1 MLSPDLPIAKLEED
15 GLNRGSFA
23 ESLAK
28 TLVQYSF
35 PSSLTIGLYGEWG
48 SGKTSLLNMVFE
60 NVERIDDGVVVL
72 RFNPWLCSD
81 PKQLVTQFFKQM
93 ATAIKLK
100 KRAADKAWELIDQ
113 YADILGATS
122 VIPVA
127 GEIVAAFTKVLTK
140 KAEEETKERTNDLQE
155 SKNQIIKKLKD
166 EKIKIIVS
174 IDDIDRLSEEEIV
187 AVFQLVKS
195 LADFP
200 NTIYVLAFDYDV
212 VVRALGKVQHGDG
225 KEYLEKIVQVPF
237 EIPVPNIDDIH
248 EALFS
253 KLNGILGDIPE
264 EDWDK
269 ETWAELFQ
277 QGIKN
282 YIRSIRDVI
291 RYTNVFSLKYELLK
305 NETSAADLLGLTCL
319 QVFEPTVYSKL
330 PSYKDILCGE
340 KRSFSHERQKE
351 TEEKVE
357 CAINRIAPDDGS
369 VTDLEATKNILGTL
383 FPGIKTNMGWS
394 YGVGRGYSRRDSLIR
409 NSIAAPECF
418 DRYFALTLENGA
430 IPTATVRRMVFESS
444 ESELA
449 EEIMQI
455 YRDGKIVRLLEA
467 IEVYAGAGDGRSIDA
482 ERAAIIIKVLSCN
495 WSSFEVEDE
504 GFFAVPFAW
513 RLLYCVDPLLKRM
526 DSEAR
531 ASLMCS
537 IFENEKVQVSTVALL
552 LQDFENQLG
561 RCAENA
567 RESAD
572 AVLPLDEVQKLEAI
586 FKERAVKAIDSKVVL
601 RQYHGLRFLWLLGQI
616 DPETAADKKKSMVTD
631 DVSLVKIID
640 ECTSRGS
647 VAMRIVAKTRT
658 VDRDRLSEFVDLGEA
673 YRRVKKFATK
683 NQFFDLPQDEQMSA
697 IAFILI
703 VERGPVESSL
713 KDCIAEDAIIRVLD
727 QMKSKIEIEEV
738 PSRFMRKIVC
748 RLRLNE
754 VSRQ

>member
-48 SGKTSLLNMVFE
+48 SGKTSLLNMLFE

-727 QMKSKIEIEEV
+727 QMKSKIEIEDTQ
-738 PSRFMRKIVC
+738 RD
-748 RLRLNE
+748 
-754 VSRQ
+754 

>member
-100 KRAADKAWELIDQ
+100 KRSADKAWELIDQ

-237 EIPVPNIDDIH
+237 EIPAPNIDDIH

-253 KLNGILGDIPE
+253 KLNRILGDIPE

-269 ETWAELFQ
+269 ETWVELFQ

-305 NETSAADLLGLTCL
+305 NETSVVDLLGLTCL

-340 KRSFSHERQKE
+340 RRSFSHERQKE

-357 CAINRIAPDDGS
+357 RAINRIAPDDGS

-383 FPGIKTNMGWS
+383 FPGIKTNMGWL
-394 YGVGRGYSRRDSLIR
+394 YGVERGYSHRDSIIR

-449 EEIMQI
+449 EETMQV
-455 YRDGKIVRLLEA
+455 YREGKIVRLLEA
-467 IEVYAGAGDGRSIDA
+467 IEAYAGAGDGRIIDV
-482 ERAAIIIKVLSCN
+482 ERTAIIIKVLSCN
-495 WSSFEVEDE
+495 WSSFEVEDG
-504 GFFAVPFAW
+504 GFFTVPFAW

-526 DSEAR
+526 DSKAR

-561 RCAENA
+561 RYAENA

-572 AVLPLDEVQKLEAI
+572 AVLPLDAVLKLEAI

-601 RQYHGLRFLWLLGQI
+601 RQYHGLRFLWLLEQI
-616 DPETAADKKKSMVTD
+616 APETAADKKKSMVTD

-647 VAMRIVAKTRT
+647 VAVRIVAKTRT
-658 VDRDRLSEFVDLGEA
+658 VDLDRLSEFVDLGEA
-673 YRRVKKFATK
+673 YQRVKKFATE
-683 NQFFDLPQDEQMSA
+683 NQFFDLPRDEQMSA
-697 IAFILI
+697 VAFILI

-713 KDCIAEDAIIRVLD
+713 KDCIAEDAIMKALD
-727 QMKSKIEIEEV
+727 QMESKIETDDTK
-738 PSRFMRKIVC
+738 RD
-748 RLRLNE
+748 
-754 VSRQ
+754 

>member
-253 KLNGILGDIPE
+253 KLNGNLGDIPE

-727 QMKSKIEIEEV
+727 QMKSKIEIEDTQ
-738 PSRFMRKIVC
+738 RD
-748 RLRLNE
+748 
-754 VSRQ
+754 

>member
-1 MLSPDLPIAKLEED
+1 MLSSDLPIAKLEED
-15 GLNRGSFA
+15 ELNRGSFA

-60 NVERIDDGVVVL
+60 NVERIDDSVVVL

-140 KAEEETKERTNDLQE
+140 KAVEETKERTNDLQE
-155 SKNQIIKKLKD
+155 SKNQIIKKLRD

-237 EIPVPNIDDIH
+237 EIPAPNIDDIH

-269 ETWAELFQ
+269 ETWGELFQ

-340 KRSFSHERQKE
+340 RRSFSHERQKE
-351 TEEKVE
+351 AEEKVE
-357 CAINRIAPDDGS
+357 RAINRIAPDDGS

-449 EEIMQI
+449 EETMQV
-455 YRDGKIVRLLEA
+455 YREGKIVRLLEA
-467 IEVYAGAGDGRSIDA
+467 IEAYAGAGDGRIIDA
-482 ERAAIIIKVLSCN
+482 KRAAIIIKVLSCN

-513 RLLYCVDPLLKRM
+513 RLLYCVDSLLKSM
-526 DSEAR
+526 DSKAR

-561 RCAENA
+561 RYAENA

-572 AVLPLDEVQKLEAI
+572 AVLPLDAVLKLEAI

-601 RQYHGLRFLWLLGQI
+601 KQYHGLRFLWLLEQI
-616 DPETAADKKKSMVTD
+616 APETAADKKKSMVTD
-631 DVSLVKIID
+631 DVSLAKIID

-647 VAMRIVAKTRT
+647 VAVRIVAKTRT

-673 YRRVKKFATK
+673 YQRVKKFATE
-683 NQFFDLPQDEQMSA
+683 NQFFDLPRDEQMSA
-697 IAFILI
+697 VAFILI

-713 KDCIAEDAIIRVLD
+713 KDCIAEDAIMKTLD
-727 QMKSKIEIEEV
+727 QMESKIETDDTK
-738 PSRFMRKIVC
+738 RD
-748 RLRLNE
+748 
-754 VSRQ
+754 

>member
-93 ATAIKLK
+93 VTAIKLK

-237 EIPVPNIDDIH
+237 EIPAPNIDDIH

-269 ETWAELFQ
+269 ETWGELFQ

-340 KRSFSHERQKE
+340 RRSFSHERQKE
-351 TEEKVE
+351 AEEKVE
-357 CAINRIAPDDGS
+357 RAINRIAPDDGS

-383 FPGIKTNMGWS
+383 FPGIKTNKGWS

-449 EEIMQI
+449 EETMQI
-455 YRDGKIVRLLEA
+455 YREGKIVRLLEA
-467 IEVYAGAGDGRSIDA
+467 IEAYAGAGDGRIIDA
-482 ERAAIIIKVLSCN
+482 KRAAIIIKVLSCN

-504 GFFAVPFAW
+504 GIFAVPFAW
-513 RLLYCVDPLLKRM
+513 RLLCCVDPLLKSM
-526 DSEAR
+526 DSKAR

-537 IFENEKVQVSTVALL
+537 IFENENVQVSTVALL

-727 QMKSKIEIEEV
+727 QMKSKIEIEDTQ
-738 PSRFMRKIVC
+738 RD
-748 RLRLNE
+748 
-754 VSRQ
+754 

>member
-60 NVERIDDGVVVL
+60 NVERIDDSVVVL

-155 SKNQIIKKLKD
+155 SKNQIIKKLRD

-237 EIPVPNIDDIH
+237 EIPAPNIDDIH

-253 KLNGILGDIPE
+253 KLNRILGDIPE

-269 ETWAELFQ
+269 ETWFELFQ

-340 KRSFSHERQKE
+340 RRSFSHERQKE

-357 CAINRIAPDDGS
+357 RAINRIAPDDGS

-449 EEIMQI
+449 EETMQI
-455 YRDGKIVRLLEA
+455 YREGKIVRLLEA

-561 RCAENA
+561 RYAENA

-572 AVLPLDEVQKLEAI
+572 AVLPLDAVLKLEAI

-601 RQYHGLRFLWLLGQI
+601 RQYHGLRFLWLLEQI
-616 DPETAADKKKSMVTD
+616 APETAADKKKSMVTD

-647 VAMRIVAKTRT
+647 VAVRIVAKTRT
-658 VDRDRLSEFVDLGEA
+658 VDRDRLSEFVDLGKA
-673 YRRVKKFATK
+673 YQRVKKFATE
-683 NQFFDLPQDEQMSA
+683 NQFFDLPRDEQMSA
-697 IAFILI
+697 VAFILI
-703 VERGPVESSL
+703 VEREPVESSL
-713 KDCIAEDAIIRVLD
+713 KDCIAEDAIKKALD
-727 QMKSKIEIEEV
+727 QVESKIETDDTK
-738 PSRFMRKIVC
+738 RD
-748 RLRLNE
+748 
-754 VSRQ
+754 

>member
-140 KAEEETKERTNDLQE
+140 KAEEETKEQTNDLQE

-269 ETWAELFQ
+269 ETWAKLFQ

-647 VAMRIVAKTRT
+647 VAIRIVAKTRT
-658 VDRDRLSEFVDLGEA
+658 VDWDRLSEFVDLGEA
-673 YRRVKKFATK
+673 YQRVKKFATE
-683 NQFFDLPQDEQMSA
+683 NQFFDLPRDEQMSA
-697 IAFILI
+697 VAFILI
-703 VERGPVESSL
+703 VEREPVESSL

-727 QMKSKIEIEEV
+727 QMKSKIEIEDTQ
-738 PSRFMRKIVC
+738 RD
-748 RLRLNE
+748 
-754 VSRQ
+754 

>member
-100 KRAADKAWELIDQ
+100 KRAADKAWELINQ

-269 ETWAELFQ
+269 ETWVELFQ

-305 NETSAADLLGLTCL
+305 NETSVVDLLGLTCL

-340 KRSFSHERQKE
+340 RRSFSHERQKE
-351 TEEKVE
+351 MEEKVE

-526 DSEAR
+526 DSKAR

-561 RCAENA
+561 RYAENA

-572 AVLPLDEVQKLEAI
+572 AVLPLDAVLKLEAI

-601 RQYHGLRFLWLLGQI
+601 RQYHGLRFLWLLEQI
-616 DPETAADKKKSMVTD
+616 APETAADKKKSMVTD

-647 VAMRIVAKTRT
+647 VAVRIVAKTRT
-658 VDRDRLSEFVDLGEA
+658 VDRDRLEL
-673 YRRVKKFATK
+673 
-683 NQFFDLPQDEQMSA
+683 
-697 IAFILI
+697 
-703 VERGPVESSL
+703 
-713 KDCIAEDAIIRVLD
+713 
-727 QMKSKIEIEEV
+727 
-738 PSRFMRKIVC
+738 
-748 RLRLNE
+748 
-754 VSRQ
+754 

>member
-1 MLSPDLPIAKLEED
+1 MI
-15 GLNRGSFA
+15 
-23 ESLAK
+23 
-28 TLVQYSF
+28 
-35 PSSLTIGLYGEWG
+35 
-48 SGKTSLLNMVFE
+48 FE

-727 QMKSKIEIEEV
+727 QMKSKIEIEDTQ
-738 PSRFMRKIVC
+738 RD
-748 RLRLNE
+748 
-754 VSRQ
+754 

>member
-237 EIPVPNIDDIH
+237 EIPAPNIDDIH

-253 KLNGILGDIPE
+253 KLNRILGDIPE

-269 ETWAELFQ
+269 ETWVELFQ

-305 NETSAADLLGLTCL
+305 NETSVVDLLGLTCL

-340 KRSFSHERQKE
+340 RRSFSHERQKE

-357 CAINRIAPDDGS
+357 RAINRIAPDDGS

-383 FPGIKTNMGWS
+383 FPGIKTNMGWL
-394 YGVGRGYSRRDSLIR
+394 YGVERGYSHRDSIIR

-449 EEIMQI
+449 EETMQV
-455 YRDGKIVRLLEA
+455 YREGKIVRFLEA
-467 IEVYAGAGDGRSIDA
+467 IEAYAGAGDGRIIDV
-482 ERAAIIIKVLSCN
+482 ERTAIIIKVLSCN
-495 WSSFEVEDE
+495 WSSFEVEDG
-504 GFFAVPFAW
+504 GFFTVPFAW

-526 DSEAR
+526 DSKAR

-561 RCAENA
+561 RYAENA

-572 AVLPLDEVQKLEAI
+572 AVLPLDAVLKLEAI

-601 RQYHGLRFLWLLGQI
+601 RQYHGLRFLWLLEQI
-616 DPETAADKKKSMVTD
+616 APETAADKKKSMVTD

-647 VAMRIVAKTRT
+647 VAVRIVAKTRT
-658 VDRDRLSEFVDLGEA
+658 VDLDRLSEFVDLGEA
-673 YRRVKKFATK
+673 YQRVKKFATE
-683 NQFFDLPQDEQMSA
+683 NQFFDLPRDEQMSA
-697 IAFILI
+697 VAFILI

-713 KDCIAEDAIIRVLD
+713 KDCIAEDAIMKALD
-727 QMKSKIEIEEV
+727 QMESKIETDDTK
-738 PSRFMRKIVC
+738 RD
-748 RLRLNE
+748 
-754 VSRQ
+754 

>member
-237 EIPVPNIDDIH
+237 EIPAPNIDDIH

-253 KLNGILGDIPE
+253 KLNRILGDIPE

-269 ETWAELFQ
+269 ETWVELFQ

-305 NETSAADLLGLTCL
+305 NETSVVDLLGLTCL

-340 KRSFSHERQKE
+340 RRSFSHERQKE

-357 CAINRIAPDDGS
+357 RAINRIAPDDGS
-369 VTDLEATKNILGTL
+369 VTDLETSLDKGTQR
-383 FPGIKTNMGWS
+383 KT
-394 YGVGRGYSRRDSLIR
+394 
-409 NSIAAPECF
+409 
-418 DRYFALTLENGA
+418 T
-430 IPTATVRRMVFESS
+430 
-444 ESELA
+444 
-449 EEIMQI
+449 
-455 YRDGKIVRLLEA
+455 
-467 IEVYAGAGDGRSIDA
+467 
-482 ERAAIIIKVLSCN
+482 
-495 WSSFEVEDE
+495 
-504 GFFAVPFAW
+504 
-513 RLLYCVDPLLKRM
+513 
-526 DSEAR
+526 
-531 ASLMCS
+531 
-537 IFENEKVQVSTVALL
+537 ENE
-552 LQDFENQLG
+552 
-561 RCAENA
+561 
-567 RESAD
+567 
-572 AVLPLDEVQKLEAI
+572 LPSLTQC
-586 FKERAVKAIDSKVVL
+586 
-601 RQYHGLRFLWLLGQI
+601 
-616 DPETAADKKKSMVTD
+616 TA
-631 DVSLVKIID
+631 
-640 ECTSRGS
+640 
-647 VAMRIVAKTRT
+647 
-658 VDRDRLSEFVDLGEA
+658 
-673 YRRVKKFATK
+673 
-683 NQFFDLPQDEQMSA
+683 
-697 IAFILI
+697 
-703 VERGPVESSL
+703 
-713 KDCIAEDAIIRVLD
+713 
-727 QMKSKIEIEEV
+727 
-738 PSRFMRKIVC
+738 
-748 RLRLNE
+748 
-754 VSRQ
+754 

>member
-81 PKQLVTQFFKQM
+81 SKQLVTQFFKQM

-100 KRAADKAWELIDQ
+100 KRAADKAWELINQ

-237 EIPVPNIDDIH
+237 EIPAPNIDDIH

-269 ETWAELFQ
+269 ETWVELFQ

-305 NETSAADLLGLTCL
+305 NETSVVDLLGLTCL

-340 KRSFSHERQKE
+340 RRSFSHERQKE
-351 TEEKVE
+351 MEEKVE

-526 DSEAR
+526 DSKAR

-561 RCAENA
+561 RYAENA

-572 AVLPLDEVQKLEAI
+572 AVLPLDAVLKLEAI

-601 RQYHGLRFLWLLGQI
+601 RQYHGLRFLWLLEQI
-616 DPETAADKKKSMVTD
+616 APETAADKKKSMVTD

-647 VAMRIVAKTRT
+647 VAVRIVAKTRT

-673 YRRVKKFATK
+673 YQRVKKFATE
-683 NQFFDLPQDEQMSA
+683 NQFFDLPRDEQMSA
-697 IAFILI
+697 VAFILI
-703 VERGPVESSL
+703 VEREPVESSL

-727 QMKSKIEIEEV
+727 QMKSKIEIEDTQ
-738 PSRFMRKIVC
+738 RD
-748 RLRLNE
+748 
-754 VSRQ
+754 

>member
-673 YRRVKKFATK
+673 YRRVKEFATK

-727 QMKSKIEIEEV
+727 QMKSKIEIEDTQ
-738 PSRFMRKIVC
+738 RD
-748 RLRLNE
+748 
-754 VSRQ
+754 

>member
-713 KDCIAEDAIIRVLD
+713 KDCIAEDAIR
-727 QMKSKIEIEEV
+727 
-738 PSRFMRKIVC
+738 
-748 RLRLNE
+748 
-754 VSRQ
+754 

>member
-237 EIPVPNIDDIH
+237 EIPAPNIDDIH

-253 KLNGILGDIPE
+253 KLNRILGDIPE

-269 ETWAELFQ
+269 ETWVELFQ

-305 NETSAADLLGLTCL
+305 NETSVVDLLGLTCL
-319 QVFEPTVYSKL
+319 QVFEPTVFSKL

-340 KRSFSHERQKE
+340 RRSFSHERQKE

-357 CAINRIAPDDGS
+357 RAINRIAPDDGS

-383 FPGIKTNMGWS
+383 FPGIKTNMGWL
-394 YGVGRGYSRRDSLIR
+394 YGVERGYSHRDSIIR

-449 EEIMQI
+449 EETMQV
-455 YRDGKIVRLLEA
+455 YREGKIVRLLEA
-467 IEVYAGAGDGRSIDA
+467 IEAYAGAGDGRIIDV
-482 ERAAIIIKVLSCN
+482 ERTAIIIKVLSCN
-495 WSSFEVEDE
+495 WSSFEVEDG
-504 GFFAVPFAW
+504 GFFTVPFAW

-526 DSEAR
+526 DSKAR

-561 RCAENA
+561 RYAENA

-601 RQYHGLRFLWLLGQI
+601 RQYHGLRFLRLLGQI

-727 QMKSKIEIEEV
+727 QMKSKIEIEDTQ
-738 PSRFMRKIVC
+738 RD
-748 RLRLNE
+748 
-754 VSRQ
+754 

>member
-1 MLSPDLPIAKLEED
+1 MLSPDLPIEKLEED

-81 PKQLVTQFFKQM
+81 SKQLVTQFFKQM

-127 GEIVAAFTKVLTK
+127 GEIVAAVTKVITK
-140 KAEEETKERTNDLQE
+140 KAEEETKERTTDLQE

-237 EIPVPNIDDIH
+237 EIPAPNIDDIH
-248 EALFS
+248 EALFL
-253 KLNGILGDIPE
+253 KLNRILGDIPE

-269 ETWAELFQ
+269 ETWGELFQ

-340 KRSFSHERQKE
+340 RRSFSHERQKE
-351 TEEKVE
+351 AEEKVE
-357 CAINRIAPDDGS
+357 RAINRIAPDDGS

-455 YRDGKIVRLLEA
+455 YHEGKIVRLLEA
-467 IEVYAGAGDGRSIDA
+467 IEAYAGAGDGRIIDV
-482 ERAAIIIKVLSCN
+482 ERTAIIIKVLSCN
-495 WSSFEVEDE
+495 WSSFEVEDG

-513 RLLYCVDPLLKRM
+513 RLLYCVDPLLKSI
-526 DSEAR
+526 DSKAR

-561 RCAENA
+561 RYAENA

-572 AVLPLDEVQKLEAI
+572 AVLPLDAVLKLEAI

-601 RQYHGLRFLWLLGQI
+601 RQYHGLRFLWLLEQI
-616 DPETAADKKKSMVTD
+616 APETAADKKKSMVTD

-647 VAMRIVAKTRT
+647 VAVRIVAKTRT

-673 YRRVKKFATK
+673 YQRVKKFATE
-683 NQFFDLPQDEQMSA
+683 NQFFDLPRDEQMSA
-697 IAFILI
+697 VAFILI

-713 KDCIAEDAIIRVLD
+713 KDCIAEDAIMKALD
-727 QMKSKIEIEEV
+727 QMESKIETDDTK
-738 PSRFMRKIVC
+738 RD
-748 RLRLNE
+748 
-754 VSRQ
+754 

>member
-15 GLNRGSFA
+15 ELNRGSFA

-60 NVERIDDGVVVL
+60 NVERIDDSVVVL

-100 KRAADKAWELIDQ
+100 KSITDKAWELIDQ

-140 KAEEETKERTNDLQE
+140 KAVEETKERTNDLQE
-155 SKNQIIKKLKD
+155 SKNQIIKKLRD

-237 EIPVPNIDDIH
+237 EIPAPNIDDIH

-269 ETWAELFQ
+269 ETWGELFQ

-291 RYTNVFSLKYELLK
+291 RYTNVFSLKYEHLK

-340 KRSFSHERQKE
+340 RRSFSHERQKE

-357 CAINRIAPDDGS
+357 RAINRIAPDDGS
-369 VTDLEATKNILGTL
+369 VTDLEVTKNILGTL

-449 EEIMQI
+449 EETMQI
-455 YRDGKIVRLLEA
+455 YREGKIVRLLEA
-467 IEVYAGAGDGRSIDA
+467 IEVYAGAGNGRSIDA

-572 AVLPLDEVQKLEAI
+572 AVLPLDAVLKLEAI

-601 RQYHGLRFLWLLGQI
+601 RQYHGLRFLWLLEQI
-616 DPETAADKKKSMVTD
+616 APEVAADKKKSMVTD
-631 DVSLVKIID
+631 NVSLVKIID

-647 VAMRIVAKTRT
+647 VAVRIVAKTRT

-727 QMKSKIEIEEV
+727 QMKSKIEIEDTQ
-738 PSRFMRKIVC
+738 RD
-748 RLRLNE
+748 
-754 VSRQ
+754 

>member
-113 YADILGATS
+113 YADMLGATS

-369 VTDLEATKNILGTL
+369 VTDLEVTKNILGTL

-455 YRDGKIVRLLEA
+455 YREGKIVRLLEA

-727 QMKSKIEIEEV
+727 QMKSKIEIEDTQ
-738 PSRFMRKIVC
+738 RD
-748 RLRLNE
+748 
-754 VSRQ
+754 

>member
-351 TEEKVE
+351 MEEKVE

-727 QMKSKIEIEEV
+727 QMKSKIEIED
-738 PSRFMRKIVC
+738 R
-748 RLRLNE
+748 
-754 VSRQ
+754 

>member
-237 EIPVPNIDDIH
+237 EIPAPNIDDIH

-253 KLNGILGDIPE
+253 KLNRILGDIPE

-269 ETWAELFQ
+269 ETWVELFQ

-305 NETSAADLLGLTCL
+305 NETSVVDLLGLTCL

-340 KRSFSHERQKE
+340 RRSFSHERQKE

-357 CAINRIAPDDGS
+357 RAINRIAPDDGS

-383 FPGIKTNMGWS
+383 FPGIKTNMGWL
-394 YGVGRGYSRRDSLIR
+394 YGVERGYSHRDSIIR

-449 EEIMQI
+449 EETMQV
-455 YRDGKIVRLLEA
+455 YREGKIVRLLEA
-467 IEVYAGAGDGRSIDA
+467 IEAYAGAGDGRIIDV
-482 ERAAIIIKVLSCN
+482 ERTAIIIKVLSCN
-495 WSSFEVEDE
+495 WSSFEVEDG
-504 GFFAVPFAW
+504 GFFTVPFAW

-526 DSEAR
+526 DSKAR

-561 RCAENA
+561 RYAENA

-572 AVLPLDEVQKLEAI
+572 AVLPLDAVLKLEAI

-601 RQYHGLRFLWLLGQI
+601 RQYHGLRFLWLLEQI
-616 DPETAADKKKSMVTD
+616 APETAADKKKSMVTD

-647 VAMRIVAKTRT
+647 VAVRIVAKTRT
-658 VDRDRLSEFVDLGEA
+658 VDLDRLSEFVDLGEA
-673 YRRVKKFATK
+673 YQRVKKFATE
-683 NQFFDLPQDEQMSA
+683 NQFFDLPRDEQMSA
-697 IAFILI
+697 VAFILI

-713 KDCIAEDAIIRVLD
+713 KDYIAEDAIMKALD
-727 QMKSKIEIEEV
+727 QMESKIETDDTK
-738 PSRFMRKIVC
+738 RD
-748 RLRLNE
+748 
-754 VSRQ
+754 

>member
-100 KRAADKAWELIDQ
+100 KRAADKAWELINQ

-269 ETWAELFQ
+269 ETWVELFQ

-305 NETSAADLLGLTCL
+305 NETSVVDLLGLTCL

-340 KRSFSHERQKE
+340 RRSFSHERLKE
-351 TEEKVE
+351 MEEKVE

-526 DSEAR
+526 DSKAR

-561 RCAENA
+561 RYAENA

-572 AVLPLDEVQKLEAI
+572 AVLPLDAVLKLEAI

-601 RQYHGLRFLWLLGQI
+601 RQYHGLRFLWLLEQI
-616 DPETAADKKKSMVTD
+616 APETAADKKKSMVTD

-647 VAMRIVAKTRT
+647 VAVRIVAKTRT

-673 YRRVKKFATK
+673 YQRVKKFATE
-683 NQFFDLPQDEQMSA
+683 NQFFDLPRDEQMSA
-697 IAFILI
+697 VAFILI
-703 VERGPVESSL
+703 VEREPVESSL

-727 QMKSKIEIEEV
+727 QMKSKIEIEDTQ
-738 PSRFMRKIVC
+738 RD
-748 RLRLNE
+748 
-754 VSRQ
+754 

>member
-727 QMKSKIEIEEV
+727 QMKSKIEIEDTQ
-738 PSRFMRKIVC
+738 RD
-748 RLRLNE
+748 
-754 VSRQ
+754 

>member
-155 SKNQIIKKLKD
+155 SKNQIIEKLKD
-166 EKIKIIVS
+166 EKMKIIVS

-237 EIPVPNIDDIH
+237 EIPAPNIDDIH

-269 ETWAELFQ
+269 ETWGELFQ

-340 KRSFSHERQKE
+340 RRSFSHERQKE
-351 TEEKVE
+351 AEEKVE
-357 CAINRIAPDDGS
+357 RAINRIAPDDGS

-383 FPGIKTNMGWS
+383 FPGIKTNKGWS
-394 YGVGRGYSRRDSLIR
+394 YGVGRGYSHRDSIIR

-449 EEIMQI
+449 EETMQV
-455 YRDGKIVRLLEA
+455 YREGKIVRLLEA
-467 IEVYAGAGDGRSIDA
+467 IEAYAGAGDGRIIDV
-482 ERAAIIIKVLSCN
+482 ERTAIIIKVLSCN
-495 WSSFEVEDE
+495 WSSFEVEDG
-504 GFFAVPFAW
+504 GFFTVPFAW

-526 DSEAR
+526 DSKAR

-561 RCAENA
+561 RYAENA

-572 AVLPLDEVQKLEAI
+572 AVLPLDAVLKLEAI

-601 RQYHGLRFLWLLGQI
+601 RQYHGLRFLWLLEQI
-616 DPETAADKKKSMVTD
+616 APETAADKKKSMVTD

-647 VAMRIVAKTRT
+647 VAVRIVAKTRT

-673 YRRVKKFATK
+673 YQRVKKFATE
-683 NQFFDLPQDEQMSA
+683 NQFFDLPRDEQMSA
-697 IAFILI
+697 VAFILI

-713 KDCIAEDAIIRVLD
+713 KDCIAEDAIMKALD
-727 QMKSKIEIEEV
+727 QMESKIETDDTK
-738 PSRFMRKIVC
+738 RD
-748 RLRLNE
+748 
-754 VSRQ
+754 

>member
-15 GLNRGSFA
+15 ELNRGSFA

-60 NVERIDDGVVVL
+60 NVERIDDSVVVL

-100 KRAADKAWELIDQ
+100 KSITDKAWELIDQ

-140 KAEEETKERTNDLQE
+140 KAVEETKERTNDLQE
-155 SKNQIIKKLKD
+155 SKNQIIKKLRD

-237 EIPVPNIDDIH
+237 EIPAPNIDDIH

-291 RYTNVFSLKYELLK
+291 RYTNVFSLKYEHLK

-357 CAINRIAPDDGS
+357 CAINRIALDDGS

-467 IEVYAGAGDGRSIDA
+467 IEVYAGAGNGRSIDA
-482 ERAAIIIKVLSCN
+482 ERASIIIKVLSCN

-513 RLLYCVDPLLKRM
+513 RLLSCVDPLLKSM
-526 DSEAR
+526 DSKAR

-537 IFENEKVQVSTVALL
+537 IFENENVQVSTVALL

-727 QMKSKIEIEEV
+727 QMKSKIEIEDTQ
-738 PSRFMRKIVC
+738 RD
-748 RLRLNE
+748 
-754 VSRQ
+754 

>member
-1 MLSPDLPIAKLEED
+1 
-15 GLNRGSFA
+15 
-23 ESLAK
+23 
-28 TLVQYSF
+28 
-35 PSSLTIGLYGEWG
+35 
-48 SGKTSLLNMVFE
+48 MVFE

-100 KRAADKAWELIDQ
+100 KRAADKAWEMIDR

-127 GEIVAAFTKVLTK
+127 GEIVAAVTKVITK
-140 KAEEETKERTNDLQE
+140 KAEEETKERTTDLQE

-237 EIPVPNIDDIH
+237 EIPAPNIDDIH
-248 EALFS
+248 EALFL
-253 KLNGILGDIPE
+253 KLNRILGDIPE

-269 ETWAELFQ
+269 ETWGELFQ

-340 KRSFSHERQKE
+340 RRSFSHERQKE
-351 TEEKVE
+351 AEEKVE
-357 CAINRIAPDDGS
+357 RAINRIAPDDGS

-455 YRDGKIVRLLEA
+455 YHEGKIVRLLEA
-467 IEVYAGAGDGRSIDA
+467 IEAYAGAGDGRIIDA
-482 ERAAIIIKVLSCN
+482 KRAAMIIKVLSCN
-495 WSSFEVEDE
+495 WSSFEVEDG

-513 RLLYCVDPLLKRM
+513 RLLYCVDPLLKSI
-526 DSEAR
+526 DSKAR

-572 AVLPLDEVQKLEAI
+572 AVLPLDAVLKLEAI

-601 RQYHGLRFLWLLGQI
+601 RQYHGLRFLWLLEQI
-616 DPETAADKKKSMVTD
+616 APETAADKKKSMVTD

-647 VAMRIVAKTRT
+647 VAVRIVAKTRT

-673 YRRVKKFATK
+673 YQRVKKFATE
-683 NQFFDLPQDEQMSA
+683 NQFFDLPRDEQMSA
-697 IAFILI
+697 VAFILI

-713 KDCIAEDAIIRVLD
+713 KDCIAEDAIIKALD
-727 QMKSKIEIEEV
+727 QMKSKIETDDTQ
-738 PSRFMRKIVC
+738 RD
-748 RLRLNE
+748 
-754 VSRQ
+754 

>member
-166 EKIKIIVS
+166 ETIKIIVS

-727 QMKSKIEIEEV
+727 QMKSKIEIEDTQ
-738 PSRFMRKIVC
+738 RD
-748 RLRLNE
+748 
-754 VSRQ
+754 

>member
-127 GEIVAAFTKVLTK
+127 GEIVFAFTKVLTK

-237 EIPVPNIDDIH
+237 EIPAPNIDDIY

-269 ETWAELFQ
+269 ETWVELFQ

-305 NETSAADLLGLTCL
+305 NETSSADLLGLTCL

-340 KRSFSHERQKE
+340 RRSFSHERQKE
-351 TEEKVE
+351 AEEKVE
-357 CAINRIAPDDGS
+357 RAINRIAPDDGS

-383 FPGIKTNMGWS
+383 FPGVKTNKGWS

-449 EEIMQI
+449 EETMQI
-455 YRDGKIVRLLEA
+455 YREGKIVRLLEA
-467 IEVYAGAGDGRSIDA
+467 IEAYAGAGDGRIIDA
-482 ERAAIIIKVLSCN
+482 KRAAIIIKVLSCN

-513 RLLYCVDPLLKRM
+513 RLLCCVDPLLKSM
-526 DSEAR
+526 DSKAR

-537 IFENEKVQVSTVALL
+537 IFENENVQVSTVALL

-727 QMKSKIEIEEV
+727 QMKSKIEIEDTQ
-738 PSRFMRKIVC
+738 RD
-748 RLRLNE
+748 
-754 VSRQ
+754 

>member
-237 EIPVPNIDDIH
+237 EIPAPNIDDIH

-269 ETWAELFQ
+269 ETWGELFQ

-340 KRSFSHERQKE
+340 RRSFSHERQKE
-351 TEEKVE
+351 AEEKVE
-357 CAINRIAPDDGS
+357 RAINRIAPDDGS
-369 VTDLEATKNILGTL
+369 VTDLEVTKNILGTL
-383 FPGIKTNMGWS
+383 FPGIKTNKGWS

-449 EEIMQI
+449 EETMQI
-455 YRDGKIVRLLEA
+455 YREGKIVRLLEA
-467 IEVYAGAGDGRSIDA
+467 IEAYAGAGDGRIIDA
-482 ERAAIIIKVLSCN
+482 KRAAIIIKVLSCN

-504 GFFAVPFAW
+504 GIFAVPFAW
-513 RLLYCVDPLLKRM
+513 RLLCCVDPLLKSM
-526 DSEAR
+526 DSKAR

-537 IFENEKVQVSTVALL
+537 IFENENVQVSTVALL

-727 QMKSKIEIEEV
+727 QMKSKIEIEDTQ
-738 PSRFMRKIVC
+738 RD
-748 RLRLNE
+748 
-754 VSRQ
+754 

>member
-237 EIPVPNIDDIH
+237 EIPAPNIDDIH

-269 ETWAELFQ
+269 ETWGELFQ

-340 KRSFSHERQKE
+340 RRSFSHERQKE
-351 TEEKVE
+351 AEEKVE
-357 CAINRIAPDDGS
+357 RAINRIAPDDGS

-383 FPGIKTNMGWS
+383 FPGIKTNKGWS

-449 EEIMQI
+449 EETMQI
-455 YRDGKIVRLLEA
+455 YREGKIVRLLEA
-467 IEVYAGAGDGRSIDA
+467 IEAYAGAGDGRIIDV
-482 ERAAIIIKVLSCN
+482 ERTAIIIKVLSCN
-495 WSSFEVEDE
+495 WSSFEVEDG
-504 GFFAVPFAW
+504 GFFTVPFAW

-526 DSEAR
+526 DSKAR

-561 RCAENA
+561 RYAENA
-567 RESAD
+567 REYAD
-572 AVLPLDEVQKLEAI
+572 AVLPLDAVLKLEAI

-601 RQYHGLRFLWLLGQI
+601 RQYHGLRFLWLLEQI
-616 DPETAADKKKSMVTD
+616 APETAADKKKSMVTD

-647 VAMRIVAKTRT
+647 VAVRIVAKTRT

-673 YRRVKKFATK
+673 YQRVKKFATE
-683 NQFFDLPQDEQMSA
+683 NQFLDLPRDEQMSA
-697 IAFILI
+697 VAFILI

-713 KDCIAEDAIIRVLD
+713 KDCIAEDAIMKALD
-727 QMKSKIEIEEV
+727 QMGSKIETDDTK
-738 PSRFMRKIVC
+738 RD
-748 RLRLNE
+748 
-754 VSRQ
+754 

>member
-1 MLSPDLPIAKLEED
+1 MLSSDLPIAKLEED
-15 GLNRGSFA
+15 ELNRGSFA

-60 NVERIDDGVVVL
+60 NVERIDDSVVVL

-100 KRAADKAWELIDQ
+100 KSITDKAWELIDQ

-140 KAEEETKERTNDLQE
+140 KAVEETKERTNDLQE
-155 SKNQIIKKLKD
+155 SKNQIIKKLRD

-237 EIPVPNIDDIH
+237 EIPAPNIDDIH

-291 RYTNVFSLKYELLK
+291 RYTNVFSLKYEHLK

-357 CAINRIAPDDGS
+357 CAINRIALDDGS

-467 IEVYAGAGDGRSIDA
+467 IEAYAGAGDGRIIDA
-482 ERAAIIIKVLSCN
+482 KRAAIIIKVLSCN

-513 RLLYCVDPLLKRM
+513 RLLYCVDSLLKSM
-526 DSEAR
+526 DSKAR

-561 RCAENA
+561 RYAENA

-572 AVLPLDEVQKLEAI
+572 AVLPLDAVLKLEAI

-601 RQYHGLRFLWLLGQI
+601 RQYHGLRFLWLLEQI
-616 DPETAADKKKSMVTD
+616 APETAADKKKSMVTD
-631 DVSLVKIID
+631 DVSLAKIID

-647 VAMRIVAKTRT
+647 VAVRIVAKTRT

-673 YRRVKKFATK
+673 YQRVKKFATE
-683 NQFFDLPQDEQMSA
+683 NQFFDLPRDEQMSA
-697 IAFILI
+697 VAFILI

-713 KDCIAEDAIIRVLD
+713 KDCIAEDAIMKTLD
-727 QMKSKIEIEEV
+727 QMENKIETDDTK
-738 PSRFMRKIVC
+738 RD
-748 RLRLNE
+748 
-754 VSRQ
+754 

>member
-60 NVERIDDGVVVL
+60 NVERIDNGVVVL

-81 PKQLVTQFFKQM
+81 SKQLVTQFFKQM

-237 EIPVPNIDDIH
+237 EIPAPNIDDIH

-269 ETWAELFQ
+269 ETWGELFQ

-340 KRSFSHERQKE
+340 RRSFSHERQKE
-351 TEEKVE
+351 AEEKVE
-357 CAINRIAPDDGS
+357 RAINRIAPDDGS

-383 FPGIKTNMGWS
+383 FPGIKTNKGWS

-449 EEIMQI
+449 EETMQI
-455 YRDGKIVRLLEA
+455 YREGKIVRLLEA
-467 IEVYAGAGDGRSIDA
+467 IEAYAGAGDGRIIDA
-482 ERAAIIIKVLSCN
+482 KRAAIIIKVLSCN

-504 GFFAVPFAW
+504 GIFAVPFAW
-513 RLLYCVDPLLKRM
+513 RLLCCVDPLLKSM
-526 DSEAR
+526 DSKAR

-537 IFENEKVQVSTVALL
+537 IFENENVQVSTVALL

-727 QMKSKIEIEEV
+727 QMKSKIEIEDTQ
-738 PSRFMRKIVC
+738 RD
-748 RLRLNE
+748 
-754 VSRQ
+754 

>member
-351 TEEKVE
+351 MEEKVE

-430 IPTATVRRMVFESS
+430 TPTATVRRMVFESS

-727 QMKSKIEIEEV
+727 QMKSKIEIEDTQ
-738 PSRFMRKIVC
+738 RD
-748 RLRLNE
+748 
-754 VSRQ
+754 

>member
-1 MLSPDLPIAKLEED
+1 MLSSDLPIAKLEED
-15 GLNRGSFA
+15 ELNRGSFA

-60 NVERIDDGVVVL
+60 NVERIDDSVVVL

-100 KRAADKAWELIDQ
+100 KSITDKAWELIDQ

-140 KAEEETKERTNDLQE
+140 KAVEETKERTNDLQE
-155 SKNQIIKKLKD
+155 SKNQIIKKLRD

-237 EIPVPNIDDIH
+237 EIPAPNIDDIH

-291 RYTNVFSLKYELLK
+291 RYTNVFSLKYEHLK

-357 CAINRIAPDDGS
+357 CAINRIALDDGS

-467 IEVYAGAGDGRSIDA
+467 IEAYAGAGDGRIIDA
-482 ERAAIIIKVLSCN
+482 KRAAIIIKVLSCN

-513 RLLYCVDPLLKRM
+513 RLLYCVDSLLKSM
-526 DSEAR
+526 DSKAR

-561 RCAENA
+561 RYAENA

-572 AVLPLDEVQKLEAI
+572 AVLPLDAVLKLEAI

-601 RQYHGLRFLWLLGQI
+601 RQYHGLRFLWLLEQI
-616 DPETAADKKKSMVTD
+616 APETAADKKKSMVTD
-631 DVSLVKIID
+631 DVSLAKIID

-647 VAMRIVAKTRT
+647 VAVRIVAKTRT

-673 YRRVKKFATK
+673 YQRVKKFATE
-683 NQFFDLPQDEQMSA
+683 NQFFDLPRDEQMSA
-697 IAFILI
+697 VAFILI

-713 KDCIAEDAIIRVLD
+713 KDCIAEDAIMKTLD
-727 QMKSKIEIEEV
+727 QMESKIETDDTK
-738 PSRFMRKIVC
+738 RD
-748 RLRLNE
+748 
-754 VSRQ
+754 

>member
-552 LQDFENQLG
+552 LQDFENRLG

-727 QMKSKIEIEEV
+727 QMKSKIEIEDTQ
-738 PSRFMRKIVC
+738 RD
-748 RLRLNE
+748 
-754 VSRQ
+754 

>member
-60 NVERIDDGVVVL
+60 NVEQIDDGVVVL

-81 PKQLVTQFFKQM
+81 SKQLVTQFFKQM

-100 KRAADKAWELIDQ
+100 NKKAEKVWELIDQ
-113 YADILGATS
+113 YADVFDATS
-122 VIPVA
+122 LIPVV
-127 GEIVAAFTKVLTK
+127 GGGIAAFFRAIAK
-140 KAEEETKERTNDLQE
+140 KAGQKVEKRTKDLQE
-155 SKNQIIKKLKD
+155 SKDQIIEKLKD
-166 EKIKIIVS
+166 EKMKIIVS

-237 EIPVPNIDDIH
+237 EIPAPNIDDIH

-269 ETWAELFQ
+269 ETWGELFQ

-340 KRSFSHERQKE
+340 RRSFSHEHQKE

-357 CAINRIAPDDGS
+357 RAINRIAPDDGS

-394 YGVGRGYSRRDSLIR
+394 YGVGRGYSHRDSIIR

-449 EEIMQI
+449 EETMQI
-455 YRDGKIVRLLEA
+455 YREGKIVRLLEA

-495 WSSFEVEDE
+495 WNFFEVEDK

-513 RLLYCVDPLLKRM
+513 RLLYCVDPLLERM

-561 RCAENA
+561 RYAENA

-572 AVLPLDEVQKLEAI
+572 AVLPLDAVLKLEAI

-601 RQYHGLRFLWLLGQI
+601 RQYHGLRFLWLLEQI
-616 DPETAADKKKSMVTD
+616 APETAADKKKSMVTD

-647 VAMRIVAKTRT
+647 VAVRIVAKTRT

-673 YRRVKKFATK
+673 YQRVKKFATE
-683 NQFFDLPQDEQMSA
+683 NQFFDLPRDEQMSA
-697 IAFILI
+697 VAFILI

-713 KDCIAEDAIIRVLD
+713 KDCIAEDAIMKALD
-727 QMKSKIEIEEV
+727 QMESKIETDDTK
-738 PSRFMRKIVC
+738 RD
-748 RLRLNE
+748 
-754 VSRQ
+754 

>member
-81 PKQLVTQFFKQM
+81 PKQLVAQFFKQM

-100 KRAADKAWELIDQ
+100 KRAADKAWELINQ

-269 ETWAELFQ
+269 ETWVELFQ

-305 NETSAADLLGLTCL
+305 NETSVVDLLGLTCL

-340 KRSFSHERQKE
+340 RRSFSHERQKE
-351 TEEKVE
+351 MEEKVE

-526 DSEAR
+526 DSKAR

-561 RCAENA
+561 RYAENA

-572 AVLPLDEVQKLEAI
+572 AVLPLDAVLKLEAI

-601 RQYHGLRFLWLLGQI
+601 RQYHGLRFLWLLEQI
-616 DPETAADKKKSMVTD
+616 APETAADKKKSMVTD

-647 VAMRIVAKTRT
+647 VAVRIVAKTRT

-673 YRRVKKFATK
+673 YQRVKKFATE
-683 NQFFDLPQDEQMSA
+683 NQFFDLPRDEQMSA
-697 IAFILI
+697 VAFILI
-703 VERGPVESSL
+703 VEREPVESSL

-727 QMKSKIEIEEV
+727 QMKSKIEIEDTQ
-738 PSRFMRKIVC
+738 RD
-748 RLRLNE
+748 
-754 VSRQ
+754 

>member
-81 PKQLVTQFFKQM
+81 SKQLVTQFFKQM

-237 EIPVPNIDDIH
+237 EIPAPNIDDIH

-253 KLNGILGDIPE
+253 KLNRILGDIPE

-269 ETWAELFQ
+269 ETWVELFQ

-305 NETSAADLLGLTCL
+305 NETSVVDLLGLTCL

-340 KRSFSHERQKE
+340 RRSFSHERQKE

-357 CAINRIAPDDGS
+357 RAINRIAPDDGS

-394 YGVGRGYSRRDSLIR
+394 YGVGRGYSHRDSIIR

-449 EEIMQI
+449 EETMQV
-455 YRDGKIVRLLEA
+455 YREGKIVRLLEA
-467 IEVYAGAGDGRSIDA
+467 IEAYAGAGDGRIIDV
-482 ERAAIIIKVLSCN
+482 ERTAIIIKVLSCN
-495 WSSFEVEDE
+495 WSSFEVEDG
-504 GFFAVPFAW
+504 GFFTVPFAW

-526 DSEAR
+526 DSKAR

-561 RCAENA
+561 RYAENA

-572 AVLPLDEVQKLEAI
+572 AVLPLDAVLKLEAI

-601 RQYHGLRFLWLLGQI
+601 RQYHGLRFLWLLEQI
-616 DPETAADKKKSMVTD
+616 APETAADKKKSMVTD

-647 VAMRIVAKTRT
+647 VAVRIVAKTRT

-673 YRRVKKFATK
+673 YQRVKKFATE
-683 NQFFDLPQDEQMSA
+683 NQFFDLPRDEQMSA
-697 IAFILI
+697 VAFILI

-727 QMKSKIEIEEV
+727 QMKSKIEIEDTQ
-738 PSRFMRKIVC
+738 RD
-748 RLRLNE
+748 
-754 VSRQ
+754 

>member
-1 MLSPDLPIAKLEED
+1 MLSSDLPIAKLEED
-15 GLNRGSFA
+15 ELNRGSFA

-237 EIPVPNIDDIH
+237 EIPAPNIDDIH

-269 ETWAELFQ
+269 ETWGELFQ

-340 KRSFSHERQKE
+340 RRSFSHERQKE
-351 TEEKVE
+351 AEEKVE
-357 CAINRIAPDDGS
+357 RAINRIAPDDGS
-369 VTDLEATKNILGTL
+369 VTDLEVTKNILGTL

-394 YGVGRGYSRRDSLIR
+394 YGVGRGYSRRDFFIR
-409 NSIAAPECF
+409 NSIAVPECF

-449 EEIMQI
+449 EETMQI
-455 YRDGKIVRLLEA
+455 YREGKIVRLLEA
-467 IEVYAGAGDGRSIDA
+467 IEAYAGAGDGRIIDA
-482 ERAAIIIKVLSCN
+482 KRAAIIIKVLSCN

-513 RLLYCVDPLLKRM
+513 RLLCCVDPLLKSM
-526 DSEAR
+526 DSKAR

-537 IFENEKVQVSTVALL
+537 IFENENVQVSTVALL

-727 QMKSKIEIEEV
+727 QMKSKIEIEDTQ
-738 PSRFMRKIVC
+738 RD
-748 RLRLNE
+748 
-754 VSRQ
+754 

>member
-1 MLSPDLPIAKLEED
+1 MLSPDLPIEKLEED

-81 PKQLVTQFFKQM
+81 SKQLVTQFFKQM

-237 EIPVPNIDDIH
+237 EIPAPNIDDIH
-248 EALFS
+248 EALFL
-253 KLNGILGDIPE
+253 KLNRILGDIPE

-269 ETWAELFQ
+269 ETWGELFQ

-340 KRSFSHERQKE
+340 RRSFSHERQKE
-351 TEEKVE
+351 AEEKVE
-357 CAINRIAPDDGS
+357 RAINRIAPDDGS

-455 YRDGKIVRLLEA
+455 YHEGKIVRLLEA
-467 IEVYAGAGDGRSIDA
+467 IEAYAGAGDGRIIDA
-482 ERAAIIIKVLSCN
+482 KRAAMIIKVLSCN
-495 WSSFEVEDE
+495 WSSFEVEDG
-504 GFFAVPFAW
+504 GFFTVPFAW

-526 DSEAR
+526 DSKAR

-561 RCAENA
+561 RYAENA

-572 AVLPLDEVQKLEAI
+572 AVLPLDAVLKLEAI

-601 RQYHGLRFLWLLGQI
+601 RQYHGLRFLWLLEQI
-616 DPETAADKKKSMVTD
+616 APETAADKKKSMVTD

-647 VAMRIVAKTRT
+647 VAVRIVAKTRT

-673 YRRVKKFATK
+673 YQRVKKFATE
-683 NQFFDLPQDEQMSA
+683 NQFFDLPRDEQMSA
-697 IAFILI
+697 VAFILI

-713 KDCIAEDAIIRVLD
+713 KDCIAEDAIMKALD
-727 QMKSKIEIEEV
+727 QMESKIETDDTK
-738 PSRFMRKIVC
+738 RD
-748 RLRLNE
+748 
-754 VSRQ
+754 

>member
-1 MLSPDLPIAKLEED
+1 MLSPDLPIEKLEED

-100 KRAADKAWELIDQ
+100 KRAADKAWEMIDR

-127 GEIVAAFTKVLTK
+127 GEIVAAVTKVITK
-140 KAEEETKERTNDLQE
+140 KAEEETKERTTDLQE

-237 EIPVPNIDDIH
+237 EIPAPNIDDIH
-248 EALFS
+248 EALFL
-253 KLNGILGDIPE
+253 KLNRILGDIPE

-269 ETWAELFQ
+269 ETWGELFQ

-340 KRSFSHERQKE
+340 RRSFSHERQKE
-351 TEEKVE
+351 AEEKVE
-357 CAINRIAPDDGS
+357 RAINRIAPDDGS

-455 YRDGKIVRLLEA
+455 YHEGKIVRLLEA
-467 IEVYAGAGDGRSIDA
+467 IEAYAGAGDGRIIDA
-482 ERAAIIIKVLSCN
+482 KRAAMIIKVLSCN
-495 WSSFEVEDE
+495 WSSFEVEDG

-513 RLLYCVDPLLKRM
+513 RLLYCVDPLLKSI
-526 DSEAR
+526 DSKAR

-572 AVLPLDEVQKLEAI
+572 AVLPLDAVLKLEAI

-601 RQYHGLRFLWLLGQI
+601 RQYHGLRFLWLLEQI
-616 DPETAADKKKSMVTD
+616 APETAADKKKSMVTD

-647 VAMRIVAKTRT
+647 VAVRIVAKTRT

-673 YRRVKKFATK
+673 YQRVKKFATE
-683 NQFFDLPQDEQMSA
+683 NQFFDLPRDEQMSA
-697 IAFILI
+697 VAFILI

-713 KDCIAEDAIIRVLD
+713 KDCIAEDTIIKALD
-727 QMKSKIEIEEV
+727 QMKSKIETDDTQ
-738 PSRFMRKIVC
+738 RD
-748 RLRLNE
+748 
-754 VSRQ
+754 